1 MIEHE
6 ITYLDG
12 PYIRVVTGLASVAPG
27 MVYVETDG
35 ALFAIPARLVIAWRR
50 VG

>member
-12 PYIRVVTGLASVAPG
+12 PYIAVVTGLTSVVG
-27 MVYVETDG
+27 SFVFVETDG